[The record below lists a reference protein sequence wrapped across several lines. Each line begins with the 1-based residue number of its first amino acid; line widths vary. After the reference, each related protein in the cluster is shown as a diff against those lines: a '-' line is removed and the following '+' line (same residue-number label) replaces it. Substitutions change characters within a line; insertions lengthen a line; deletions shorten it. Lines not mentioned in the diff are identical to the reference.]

1 MPLGVGML
9 GGFFTCHGGTGMPKL
24 QVGLQE
30 KLLLNIDEVAA
41 VLGIGRDLVY
51 RLLLDIEPRSG
62 KPRIHSVRIGRRR
75 MVSRRALEVFIT
87 QEGQ

>member
-1 MPLGVGML
+1 VVMP
-9 GGFFTCHGGTGMPKL
+9 GGFFMPRGNGMAKL
-24 QVGLQE
+24 RVGLQE

-51 RLLLDIEPRSG
+51 RLLLDIDPNMG
-62 KPRIHSVRIGRRR
+62 KPRLHSVRIGRRR
-75 MVSRRALEVFIT
+75 MVSRHALEVFII